1 MSDDFD
7 LRLRAELR
15 ALADAVPTGPIV
27 WRPATDRPRRM
38 GTRTRTAL
46 PIGSLLVGGLV
57 VLALVW
63 AVPRLGPT
71 ATLPSATA
79 PSTSATPASGAFSP
93 TGTMAAARSGQ
104 TATLLRD
111 GRVLIAGGADSE
123 DALASAE
130 LYDPATGTFTSTGSM
145 TAGRWGHTA
154 TLLPDG
160 RVLIAGGSGSTDRL
174 ASAELYDPKSGTFS
188 NTGSMTTPRLGH
200 TATLLSDGRV
210 LVAGGEPAVA
220 LVASAQA
227 SAELYDPATGTFG
240 STGSMTAARR
250 DHTAT
255 LLPDGR
261 VLIAGGADER
271 GIYGNSLS
279 SAELYD
285 PKAGTFS
292 ITGSLTMG
300 RFGQTATLLPDG
312 RVLVAGGTAGAVD
325 VPWSQASAEV
335 YDPAT
340 GTFGPT
346 GSMTAARRDHTAT
359 LLPDGRVLIA
369 GGADSGTL
377 ASAELYDPAT
387 GTSRATGSMTV
398 ARRAHTATLLP
409 DGRVMVAG
417 GWGNDPLASAE
428 LYRP

>member
-27 WRPATDRPRRM
+27 WRPATGKPRRM

-46 PIGSLLVGGLV
+46 PMGSLLVGGLV

-111 GRVLIAGGADSE
+111 GRVLIAGGANSE
-123 DALASAE
+123 GALASAE

-188 NTGSMTTPRLGH
+188 HTGSMTTPRLGH

-210 LVAGGEPAVA
+210 LIAGGEPAVA
-220 LVASAQA
+220 LVPSAQA

-292 ITGSLTMG
+292 ITGSMTMG
-300 RFGQTATLLPDG
+300 RFGHTANLLPDG
-312 RVLVAGGTAGAVD
+312 RVLVAGGTAGAAD

-387 GTSRATGSMTV
+387 GSFRATASMTRDRQ
-398 ARRAHTATLLP
+398 ASTATLLA
-409 DGRVMVAG
+409 DGRVLVAG
-417 GWGNDPLASAE
+417 GWDNGPLASAE